1 MRVGIGVDMH
11 RLVSGRPLVL
21 GGVEIPH
28 PAGLD
33 GDSDA
38 DVVVHAIIDALLGAG
53 GAGDIGQ
60 RFGVGDP
67 RYRGISSLI
76 LLKDVVGSLREQG
89 LAVGHVDATVIAEA
103 PRLAAHIP
111 EMRARIAEG
120 LDAEVTQVS
129 VKATTAKGL
138 GFLGAREGIAAMA
151 VASLVPLP
159 AARRAGPAGG

>member
-11 RLVSGRPLVL
+11 RLVPGRRLIL

-28 PAGLD
+28 PTGLE

-38 DVVVHAIIDALLGAG
+38 DVVVHAIIDALLGAA
-53 GAGDIGQ
+53 GAGDIGG

-67 RYRGISSLI
+67 RCRGISSLV
-76 LLKDVVGSLREQG
+76 LLKDVVGFLRDRG

-111 EMRARIAEG
+111 EMRVRIAEVVA
-120 LDAEVTQVS
+120 AEVAHVN
-129 VKATTAKGL
+129 VKATTAKGM

-151 VASLVPLP
+151 VTSLLP
-159 AARRAGPAGG
+159 IRRPGPDDLVGP